1 MATIENLDV
10 NLRANTLK
18 YDPRI
23 KKSTSV
29 TSKFGDTAKRAA
41 GGPTAFGSALKVAG
55 GTATAF
61 VATATA
67 LALSVNSIVQSFAN
81 VGDEIAKTSQ
91 QLLLSQG
98 EYQELV
104 YAMERSGG
112 SSATLFTAIKG
123 LTRSYYDLQRGLA
136 TSKAAF
142 GELGLSIK
150 DLQGINVADQL
161 KLVLERIQKITD
173 GSKRAAVAQKLF
185 GRAGLEVLPL
195 LNGNLDIAVKRF
207 RKLGFEVGP
216 QAVKTSE
223 DIKDANLDLGLSFRK
238 LSETIVN
245 TFGPKIV
252 EITNFD
258 ADLIRQTADGIDELQ
273 RKIVEFRFGIK
284 VPTLSKVGR
293 EGFREFQEAQRRQEN
308 VRPTGD
314 TFLSDVPKLEERA
327 RQQQAVV
334 DALKT
339 TANRLAPLPQALE
352 KGSSAQI
359 GFINNLK
366 RQQQASEVRAREK
379 KKIDLAEKTLEE
391 IKNLVSLTEKE
402 EERLRQEGNVIL

>member
-91 QLLLSQG
+91 QLQVSAG
-98 EYQELV
+98 DYQALTF
-104 YAMERSGG
+104 AIQKNGG
-112 SSATLFTAIKG
+112 SQSTLQTAIRG
-123 LTRSYYDLQRGLA
+123 LTRNYFDLERGLSTA
-136 TSKAAF
+136 KDSFA
-142 GELGLSIK
+142 ELGVTQADLSK
-150 DLQGINVADQL
+150 LNAADQFR
-161 KLVLERIQKITD
+161 LVVDRLGDITD
-173 GSKRAAVAQKLF
+173 RSKRAAVAQKVF
-185 GRAGLEVLPL
+185 GRSGLEILPLIDNLTAAEDRFRALGLEV
-195 LNGNLDIAVKRF
+195 
-207 RKLGFEVGP
+207 GP
-216 QAVKTSE
+216 EAIRTSE
-223 DIKDANLDLGLSFRK
+223 ELKDANLELGLSFRK

-252 EITNFD
+252 KITNFV

-293 EGFREFQEAQRRQEN
+293 EGFQEFQEAQRRQEN
-308 VRPTGD
+308 VARTGD

-339 TANRLAPLPQALE
+339 TASRLAPLPQALE

-402 EERLRQEGNVIL
+402 EERLRQEGNIIL

>member
-67 LALSVNSIVQSFAN
+67 IALSVNSIVQSFAN

-91 QLLLSQG
+91 QLQVAESD
-98 EYQELV
+98 YQSLTF
-104 YAMERSGG
+104 AIQKNGG
-112 SSATLFTAIKG
+112 SQSTLQTAIRG
-123 LTRSYYDLQRGLA
+123 LTRNYFDLERGLSTA
-136 TSKAAF
+136 KASFA
-142 GELGLSIK
+142 ELGLTQA
-150 DLQGINVADQL
+150 DLSKLNAADQFR
-161 KLVLERIQKITD
+161 LVVDRLGDITD
-173 GSKRAAVAQKLF
+173 RSKRAAVAQKVF
-185 GRAGLEVLPL
+185 GRSGLEILPLIDNLTAAEDRFRSLGLEV
-195 LNGNLDIAVKRF
+195 
-207 RKLGFEVGP
+207 GP
-216 QAVKTSE
+216 EAIRTSE
-223 DIKDANLDLGLSFRK
+223 ELKDANLELGLSFRK

-252 EITNFD
+252 EITNFV
-258 ADLIRQTADGIDELQ
+258 ANLIRQTADGIDELQ

-339 TANRLAPLPQALE
+339 TASRLAPLPQALE